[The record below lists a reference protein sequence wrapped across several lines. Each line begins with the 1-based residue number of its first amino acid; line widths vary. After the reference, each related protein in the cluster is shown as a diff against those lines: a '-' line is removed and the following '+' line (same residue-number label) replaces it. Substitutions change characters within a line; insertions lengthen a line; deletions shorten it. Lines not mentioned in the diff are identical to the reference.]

1 MKLDDVLRKRSAE
14 ALCCLCC
21 HMLHYDIIWCI
32 VLRCDVLGGQT
43 RRHTATPAN
52 NPTDLKISR
61 NWVTNLWLCKF
72 RKGAMGDKNH
82 LIPISPVLC
91 VVGNIL
97 QIWLSDDQWWSKRGC
112 DQYGPT
118 SSTSRFVNLA
128 QRDCV
133 RGVEHHVPLKV
144 PQQAHQAVHGGCHHA
159 RQPLRRHWERWSG
172 PQRWPQ
178 E

>member
-1 MKLDDVLRKRSAE
+1 MLPHAALWCMVLR
-14 ALCCLCC
+14 
-21 HMLHYDIIWCI
+21 YD
-32 VLRCDVLGGQT
+32 VMSGKT
-43 RRHTATPAN
+43 RRHTAAPAITPQIWKSVKSELQTCDYSNSEKVQWEA
-52 NPTDLKISR
+52 R
-61 NWVTNLWLCKF
+61 
-72 RKGAMGDKNH
+72 NH

-112 DQYGPT
+112 DQCGPT
-118 SSTSRFVNLA
+118 SSTSRFVHLA

-133 RGVEHHVPLKV
+133 RGVERHVPLKV
-144 PQQAHQAVHGGCHHA
+144 PQQAHQAVHGGRHHA
-159 RQPLRRHWERWSG
+159 RQPLRGHWEGWSG